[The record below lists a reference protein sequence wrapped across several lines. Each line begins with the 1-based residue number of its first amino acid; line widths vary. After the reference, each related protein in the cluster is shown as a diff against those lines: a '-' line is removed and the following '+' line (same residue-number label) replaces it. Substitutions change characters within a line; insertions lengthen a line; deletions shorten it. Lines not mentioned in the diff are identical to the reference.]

1 MISSWKPGLK
11 CDISISSSCTS
22 RKLTGVNG
30 VPSSFFGDTK
40 PETLYRSMKRLSF
53 WLSGMK
59 CSSASM
65 PALPLYLAGTVP
77 MTHLL
82 DSPSRFIP
90 FAPTRVARS
99 GSFCF
104 FPVTLKYEDKNA
116 LGDFLAWAGAALR
129 RIAGILASGSDSA
142 ITFAMLLRLAL
153 ILALASCIP
162 AVFGR
167 FSSLVPIPDVFAA
180 ASFSAFLIFKADLTL
195 TARTSSSASLM
206 SLIFPS

>member
-30 VPSSFFGDTK
+30 VPSSFFGNTK
-40 PETLYRSMKRLSF
+40 PETWYRSLKCLSF

-65 PALPLYLAGTVP
+65 LALPLYLAGTVP

-104 FPVTLKYEDKNA
+104 FPVTLKYKDKNE
-116 LGDFLAWAGAALR
+116 LGSFLAWAGAALR

-153 ILALASCIP
+153 ILAATCSGLEL
-162 AVFGR
+162 
-167 FSSLVPIPDVFAA
+167 SSTPFPDVFAA

-195 TARTSSSASLM
+195 AARTSSSASLM